1 MASDDIVVGLDI
13 GTSKIATI
21 IGNTWQSDPEK
32 IEIVGVGKSPSDGL
46 RKGVVVDIEKT
57 TASIRESIKE
67 AETMAGV
74 QVGSVYAG
82 IAGGHI
88 MGHTSEGVVAVAG
101 EGHEI
106 TKSDVDRAIN
116 TAKATATPV
125 DREVIHV
132 LPQDFSVDEQDGI
145 KHPIGMSGIRLQ
157 ANVHIIT
164 GAVASVQNLLKSVN
178 NAGLSVE
185 DIVLEPIASADSILS
200 VDEKSVGVTLA
211 DMGGGT
217 TDIVIYQEDALRHTK
232 VISVGGDHVTNDIAQ
247 VLRMTPYDA
256 EILKRRKGCALADLI
271 ESHEKIQPPTVSG
284 MPATISSS
292 GKMQRPRLIDRQHLA
307 EIVQC
312 RMEETLNIIHNEI
325 ASFKVSTPAGLVL
338 TGGTSLIAGLMELA
352 HERLPYPVRIGYPK
366 PLKGLSAHVN
376 SPIFATGVGLVM
388 YGTRMRQSTEGVR
401 QFMKPGDNLFDQ
413 ILQRMK
419 VWFSEYF

>member
-1 MASDDIVVGLDI
+1 
-13 GTSKIATI
+13 
-21 IGNTWQSDPEK
+21 
-32 IEIVGVGKSPSDGL
+32 
-46 RKGVVVDIEKT
+46 
-57 TASIRESIKE
+57 
-67 AETMAGV
+67 
-74 QVGSVYAG
+74 
-82 IAGGHI
+82 
-88 MGHTSEGVVAVAG
+88 
-101 EGHEI
+101 
-106 TKSDVDRAIN
+106 
-116 TAKATATPV
+116 
-125 DREVIHV
+125 
-132 LPQDFSVDEQDGI
+132 
-145 KHPIGMSGIRLQ
+145 
-157 ANVHIIT
+157 
-164 GAVASVQNLLKSVN
+164 
-178 NAGLSVE
+178 
-185 DIVLEPIASADSILS
+185 
-200 VDEKSVGVTLA
+200 
-211 DMGGGT
+211 
-217 TDIVIYQEDALRHTK
+217 
-232 VISVGGDHVTNDIAQ
+232 
-247 VLRMTPYDA
+247 MTPYDA

-401 QFMKPGDNLFDQ
+401 QFMKPGDNLFEQ